1 MKPITVTIRAHAKV
15 NLDLRV
21 LGTRPD
27 GFHELRTVFQSM
39 ELHDT
44 ITFVARKGPFA
55 LRCRQPGVPLD
66 CANLVWRAAGALWH
80 TQGREGEPRDVSV
93 TIAKHIPAC
102 AGLGG
107 GSTDAAATLAAL
119 SRLWRV
125 SLAPWQLHDVAAS
138 LGADVPFFL
147 WGGTALGLDRGDAIY
162 QLVDL
167 PQYWVVIV
175 LSHAGMAAADA
186 YAWYDEERQ
195 GRPGTRR
202 ACQGAPGPWPTQV
215 VQLVNDLEDPV
226 VRRVPEIGAAKAA
239 LLAAGAVGSAMSGSG
254 SAVFGLFRS
263 RRAARAAV
271 LALTRSGWRSIVTRT
286 IPRGEYAR
294 RSRATARAS
303 VRRR

>member
-1 MKPITVTIRAHAKV
+1 MTVTVRAHAKV
-15 NLDLRV
+15 NLELRV

-27 GFHELRTVFQSM
+27 GFHDLRTVFQSL

-44 ITFVARKGPFA
+44 LTFVARKGPFA

-66 CANLVWRAAGALWH
+66 CTNLVWRAAGALWR
-80 TQGREGEPRDVSV
+80 TQGRDAEPRDVSV
-93 TIAKHIPAC
+93 TIGKHIPIC

-107 GSTDAAATLAAL
+107 GSANAAATLAAL
-119 SRLWRV
+119 MRLWRV

-147 WGGTALGLDRGDAIY
+147 WGGTVLGLDRGDTVY

-167 PQYWVVIV
+167 PAYWVVIV
-175 LSHAGMAAADA
+175 LPHEGVSTADA
-186 YAWYDEERQ
+186 YAWYDEARQ

-202 ACQGAPGPWPTQV
+202 GHQGTPGPWPAQV
-215 VQLVNDLEDPV
+215 AQMINDLEGPA
-226 VRRVPEIGAAKAA
+226 VRHVPEIGSAKAA
-239 LLAAGAVGSAMSGSG
+239 LLAAGALGSAMSGSG

-263 RRAARAAV
+263 RRDARVALPA
-271 LALTRSGWRSIVTRT
+271 LARSGWRFIVTRT
-286 IPRGEYAR
+286 IQRGEYVR
-294 RSRATARAS
+294 RSRATARAG